1 MSFTSVQKQY
11 IISQPY
17 KSPCCRKALLF
28 GTLFAKGEYNG
39 KNEITVSVGSKDIAE
54 FLSKFILEFFGVTPN
69 IGTSPNGGR
78 RVLLT
83 FVSKTA
89 ANYLSNISN
98 GQLFTN
104 KCDFCVSSFLRGV
117 FLACGRIADPKKQYF
132 LELSLGERCEP
143 FTAVLQSIGTTPK
156 YIDKKTEKILYYKK
170 SSDIEDFCGYAG
182 LNKAMFA
189 LMDAKVEGEFKKSAM
204 RVANCETGNISR
216 AVYAASRQLEIIRA
230 LDKANLLSSL
240 PDELE
245 ATARLRLEHA
255 DMSLFQ
261 LSAISVPHISKPGL
275 SHRLNRIIE
284 IGEQLLSKRGINL
297 ENQVEN

>member
-39 KNEITVSVGSKDIAE
+39 KNEITVSVGSRDIAE

-156 YIDKKTEKILYYKK
+156 YIDKKT
-170 SSDIEDFCGYAG
+170 
-182 LNKAMFA
+182 
-189 LMDAKVEGEFKKSAM
+189 KVEGEFKKSAM

>member
-11 IISQPY
+11 IIGQPY
-17 KSPCCRKALLF
+17 KSPCCRKALLL
-28 GTLFAKGEYNG
+28 GTLFAKGECSNQ
-39 KNEITVSVGSKDIAE
+39 NEIIISVGSKDIAE

-83 FVSKTA
+83 FASKTA
-89 ANYLSNISN
+89 LNYLSNIAI
-98 GQLFTN
+98 GQLFIS
-104 KCDFCVSSFLRGV
+104 KCDFCTSSFLRGV
-117 FLACGRIADPKKQYF
+117 FLACGRLADPRKQYF
-132 LELSLGERCEP
+132 LELSLGERCNLFAE
-143 FTAVLQSIGTTPK
+143 VLQSIGTTPK
-156 YIDKKTEKILYYKK
+156 YLEKKTEKILYYKK
-170 SSDIEDFCGYAG
+170 SSDIEDFCGHAG

-216 AVYAASRQLEIIRA
+216 AVFAASRQLEIIRA
-230 LDKANLLSSL
+230 LDEANLLSSL

-245 ATARLRLEHA
+245 VTARLRLEHA

-284 IGEQLLSKRGINL
+284 VGEQLLAKRGINH
-297 ENQVEN
+297 EI